1 MLHTFTIGFEKILKD
16 LSFTSR
22 GFAWLID
29 TLCTLAGLKVSAMA
43 AYTVVTKVLGTEEFP
58 QHNITD
64 LNSSITFIVLLSQK
78 KPLRWKEINTHAYT
92 CN

>member
-1 MLHTFTIGFEKILKD
+1 MLHTFTIAFEKILKD
-16 LSFTSR
+16 LSFTSC

-29 TLCTLAGLKVSAMA
+29 TLCTVAGLKVSAMT
-43 AYTVVTKVLGTEEFP
+43 AYDVVTKVLGTEEFP

-64 LNSSITFIVLLSQK
+64 LNSSTTFIVLLSQ
-78 KPLRWKEINTHAYT
+78 KPLRWKEINTHTYT